1 MFSRLWAW
9 ATTPRAVR
17 LAQQK
22 RRLESIARAAGCSRR
37 QAANIARAYLS

>member
-1 MFSRLWAW
+1 MIKRFLLLV
-9 ATTPRAVR
+9 TTPRAVR